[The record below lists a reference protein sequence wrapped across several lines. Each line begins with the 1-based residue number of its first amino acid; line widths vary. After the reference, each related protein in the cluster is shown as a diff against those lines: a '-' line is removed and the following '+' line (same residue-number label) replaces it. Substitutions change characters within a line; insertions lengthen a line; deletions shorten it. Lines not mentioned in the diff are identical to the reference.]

1 MTGDKSSP
9 DSEKLTSEIKPSGL
23 DLKALREAR
32 GLSLRDIYKQT
43 RVSVVNLEAIET
55 ENFHLLSAPAYA
67 KTFIKAYAEAIGIDS
82 KILLGA
88 YENYLQS
95 LNIAEEH
102 EKVRRKATQK
112 NRKRYHLLIWFIL
125 LIAIVGGV
133 IVALS
138 LHYQSDFDIFRSQT
152 PQPVRQET
160 DATAM
165 DSAKPVTPTLQ
176 AEKTDQTKPEMGAQS
191 GQVMTDQTTLPPR
204 TEFQTGVKTTK
215 PAMERD
221 QAVPADQQTVE
232 PEETYHLIIEA
243 RELTWIRIKA
253 DHNQSSQMIL
263 KPGQKIER
271 FASDRFVVDV
281 GNAAGID
288 VTFQDRSM
296 GNLGEQGQVVHL
308 TLP

>member
-1 MTGDKSSP
+1 MTGDKNSP

-55 ENFHLLSAPAYA
+55 ENFHLLPAPAYG
-67 KTFIKAYAEAIGIDS
+67 KTFIKAYAEAIDIDS

-112 NRKRYHLLIWFIL
+112 NRKRYHQLIWFIL
-125 LIAIVGGV
+125 LIVLVGGV
-133 IVALS
+133 ILALS
-138 LHYQSDFDIFRSQT
+138 LHYQCDFDIFRSQT
-152 PQPVRQET
+152 PQPVRQKT
-160 DATAM
+160 DATAI
-165 DSAKPVTPTLQ
+165 DSAIPVTPTIQ

-191 GQVMTDQTTLPPR
+191 GQVMADQTPLPPR
-204 TEFQTGVKTTK
+204 PEFQTGVTTK

-232 PEETYHLIIEA
+232 REETYHLIIEA

-288 VTFQDRSM
+288 VTFQGRSR

>member
-1 MTGDKSSP
+1 
-9 DSEKLTSEIKPSGL
+9 
-23 DLKALREAR
+23 
-32 GLSLRDIYKQT
+32 
-43 RVSVVNLEAIET
+43 
-55 ENFHLLSAPAYA
+55 
-67 KTFIKAYAEAIGIDS
+67 
-82 KILLGA
+82 
-88 YENYLQS
+88 
-95 LNIAEEH
+95 
-102 EKVRRKATQK
+102 
-112 NRKRYHLLIWFIL
+112 
-125 LIAIVGGV
+125 
-133 IVALS
+133 
-138 LHYQSDFDIFRSQT
+138 
-152 PQPVRQET
+152 
-160 DATAM
+160 M
-165 DSAKPVTPTLQ
+165 DSAKPVTPPLQ

-191 GQVMTDQTTLPPR
+191 GQVMTDPTTLPPR

-232 PEETYHLIIEA
+232 SEETYHLIIEA

-263 KPGQKIER
+263 KPGQKVER

>member
-1 MTGDKSSP
+1 MTGDKNSP
-9 DSEKLTSEIKPSGL
+9 NSEKLTSEIKPSGL

-67 KTFIKAYAEAIGIDS
+67 KTFIKAYAEAIGIDN
-82 KILLGA
+82 KILLGV

-176 AEKTDQTKPEMGAQS
+176 AEKTDQTKPEMVAQS

-221 QAVPADQQTVE
+221 QAIPADQQAVE